1 MIRSMTGYGRS
12 ELQNDSFRIAVEIK
26 SVNNRYLDINIKMP
40 RILNPLETQIR
51 KELKK
56 YMERGKVDVFISYQD
71 LSESNM
77 EVKYN
82 ARIAREYWNYL
93 SQMAEEFGIE
103 NDVRVSSLARF
114 PDVLAMEEEPVDP
127 EGIWENLQQVLID
140 AAKDLLLGRKMNAKV
155 LDLCCG
161 SGCIACA
168 VGHEFPATTVFAVD
182 NSPSALQVCRKNIA
196 DNRMQN
202 HIFTMQ
208 ADALGFP
215 PVSLNSFD
223 LILCNPPYVPTEE
236 IKTLD
241 ISVRNFEPLSALDGG
256 EDGLKFYRAIL
267 KYWKSVLRPGGHIMF
282 EVGEDQAQKVWNLME
297 KEGFFNMYT
306 RTDTLHVER
315 VVVGKLGN
323 EF

>member
-26 SVNNRYLDINIKMP
+26 SDNNRYLDINIKMP
-40 RILNPLETQIR
+40 RILNPLEAQIR

-140 AAKDLLLGRKMNAKV
+140 AAKMFDETRVREGEFLRNDLNGKLDEMMGHVEFISGRAPGLIETYRKNLQDKVTELLEGANIDDTRIAQEVTIYADKVCVDEELVRLCSHIEATRQELKRSGSIGRKLDFIAQEMNRESNTILSKTDDREVSDHAIELKTSV
-155 LDLCCG
+155 EK
-161 SGCIACA
+161 IR
-168 VGHEFPATTVFAVD
+168 E
-182 NSPSALQVCRKNIA
+182 QVQNI
-196 DNRMQN
+196 
-202 HIFTMQ
+202 
-208 ADALGFP
+208 
-215 PVSLNSFD
+215 
-223 LILCNPPYVPTEE
+223 E
-236 IKTLD
+236 
-241 ISVRNFEPLSALDGG
+241 
-256 EDGLKFYRAIL
+256 
-267 KYWKSVLRPGGHIMF
+267 
-282 EVGEDQAQKVWNLME
+282 
-297 KEGFFNMYT
+297 
-306 RTDTLHVER
+306 
-315 VVVGKLGN
+315 
-323 EF
+323 

>member
-1 MIRSMTGYGRS
+1 MLKTYNEIYLSARNALRQGGVEAYALEAKILVASAAGKTTGRLLRDLNLYTSEECALKTEEYVNRRLAGEPVAYITRSWEFYGLPMYVTS
-12 ELQNDSFRIAVEIK
+12 DVLI
-26 SVNNRYLDINIKMP
+26 P
-40 RILNPLETQIR
+40 RIDTE
-51 KELKK
+51 
-56 YMERGKVDVFISYQD
+56 
-71 LSESNM
+71 
-77 EVKYN
+77 
-82 ARIAREYWNYL
+82 
-93 SQMAEEFGIE
+93 
-103 NDVRVSSLARF
+103 
-114 PDVLAMEEEPVDP
+114 
-127 EGIWENLQQVLID
+127 VLID

-241 ISVRNFEPLSALDGG
+241 ISVRNYEPLSALDGG

-282 EVGEDQAQKVWNLME
+282 EVGENQAQKVWNLME